1 MSPIFFFFHSLTILT
16 VFIRFFPFEL
26 QHNLSIS
33 VVYFNPTL
41 VAIVDESQKPEKGK
55 TSEIIWFISKLGSG
69 ALGFGED

>member
-1 MSPIFFFFHSLTILT
+1 MSPIFFHSLTILT
-16 VFIRFFPFEL
+16 VFLRFLPFEL

-33 VVYFNPTL
+33 IVYFNPTL
-41 VAIVDESQKPEKGK
+41 VAIVDESQKPKKGK